1 MAEKIEKAS
10 SIVKLVYEIKDEK
23 IITIFHPIFVRNNK
37 SNCRMIINNKLTKL
51 TSKYQVNDKNMKILK
66 IKLLILNNKKINL
79 SYMFYKCDSLK
90 KFNLLS
96 KEETKSEEKY
106 NNKNHSNGN
115 INILDLNENPFTI
128 NLDTNSKTNKSNN
141 NKTESDYIHNNSKIN
156 NNISKNIEEQMSSII
171 NLSHDIFSSSLS
183 TIGFQKSNDLILSDD
198 NSFFLKFCKQKILLE
213 KEQLNSKDY
222 YIIVKDIKYMFYEC
236 SSLLSITGL
245 SKLNTSNIK
254 NMSHLFENCSLLEKI
269 GNINQ
274 WDINKV
280 NNISCFQVANH

>member
-1 MAEKIEKAS
+1 MATKIEKFS

-106 NNKNHSNGN
+106 NNKNHSNEN
-115 INILDLNENPFTI
+115 INILDLNENQFTI

-141 NKTESDYIHNNSKIN
+141 NKTESDFIHNNSKIN
-156 NNISKNIEEQMSSII
+156 NNISKNIEEKMSSII

-183 TIGFQKSNDLILSDD
+183 KIEFQKSNDLNLSND
-198 NSFFLKFCKQKILLE
+198 NSFFLKFCKQIILHE
-213 KEQLNSKDY
+213 KKQLNSKEY
-222 YIIVKDIKYMFYEC
+222 YIIVNDIKYMFYE
-236 SSLLSITGL
+236 
-245 SKLNTSNIK
+245 
-254 NMSHLFENCSLLEKI
+254 
-269 GNINQ
+269 
-274 WDINKV
+274 
-280 NNISCFQVANH
+280 